1 MHTENIFPSK
11 FGLFLYRTSQFGW
24 GTLLEMGIV
33 VGFYLSWNQFIGELV
48 LVCLFCAMS
57 FQSCPTLRDL
67 MNCSLSVSSDH
78 GILQARIMSILE

>member
-11 FGLFLYRTSQFGW
+11 FGLSLYRTSQFGW

-48 LVCLFCAMS
+48 LVGVS
-57 FQSCPTLRDL
+57 TLI
-67 MNCSLSVSSDH
+67 
-78 GILQARIMSILE
+78 GIILWLVR